1 MANQFTG
8 NGFSLIMADGWVD
21 QTVYTL
27 KGPDDSGVQHNL
39 VLMVDSESKP
49 GDLLI
54 YAKQRI
60 QTLIQTLSGFE
71 LLSEQPKK
79 LKSGLDIYEVVY
91 KWIPTEGKII
101 FQKQVYLI
109 ANGIAYNFT
118 ASFSKKTIKTI
129 GTEVEAIIDSFKPET
144 SEKK

>member
-1 MANQFTG
+1 MFK
-8 NGFSLIMADGWVD
+8 LDIPPGWVD
-21 QTVYTL
+21 ETVYTY

-39 VLMVDSESKP
+39 VLMVDSESNP
-49 GDLLI
+49 GDLI
-54 YAKQRI
+54 AYAKQRI
-60 QTLIQTLSGFE
+60 QTLTQTLSGFE

-79 LKSGLDIYEVVY
+79 LKSGFDAYEVVY
-91 KWIPTEGKII
+91 KWIPAEGKII

-109 ANGIAYNFT
+109 ANGVAYNFT

-129 GTEVEAIIDSFKPET
+129 GNEVDEIIDSFKPEI